1 MLYIKNTS
9 IWKKKE
15 KKKKKK
21 AFLQP
26 EVISIG
32 LWTAPDISEI
42 VPGSLWTHKC
52 LHGIDVELLTPLV
65 VQPETLALFEKIL
78 YNQKIKYLILSL
90 VPLPLNILVN
100 FPLYISHY
108 RTSFYSIFFLI
119 LHFL

>member
-42 VPGSLWTHKC
+42 VPGSL
-52 LHGIDVELLTPLV
+52 
-65 VQPETLALFEKIL
+65 
-78 YNQKIKYLILSL
+78 
-90 VPLPLNILVN
+90 
-100 FPLYISHY
+100 
-108 RTSFYSIFFLI
+108 
-119 LHFL
+119 